1 MSGRTARNALH
12 VHLVDG
18 PGAVA
23 AGCRHAPGAIDA
35 KSVERIAAEYTAL
48 LRGRAGRPGRAAGGG
63 SRARDGPGQPAVSE
77 LRRLRPRGNS
87 SAG

>member
-48 LRGRAGRPGRAAGGG
+48 LRAALADPDVPPAAATGREM
-63 SRARDGPGQPAVSE
+63 ARVS
-77 LRRLRPRGNS
+77 PPSAS
-87 SAG
+87 SGA